1 MKIFASL
8 LLALLISSSPLYA
21 GLVSSIQAELVRK
34 EEADKIATEIGKI
47 SYELSKI
54 STQASKNP
62 EYLEQYL
69 KLKHQLDYLTSLLSF
84 IKGTDIERADRD
96 ARIELSNSSSPNQ
109 DLISLKNNIED
120 IKKAVDILKENLNQ
134 SDQSNNNFYAI
145 LAAVI
150 GAIAT
155 IIAAY
160 ISSRR
165 QQSS

>member
-8 LLALLISSSPLYA
+8 LLAILVPSSQLYA
-21 GLVSSIQAELVRK
+21 SLLSSVKYDLALQEQA
-34 EEADKIATEIGKI
+34 DQIATEIGKI

-54 STQASKNP
+54 SAQTSKNP
-62 EYLEQYL
+62 EYLEQYF
-69 KLKHQLDYLTSLLSF
+69 KLKHQLDYLTNLLLF
-84 IKGTDIERADRD
+84 IKKSNIERQFVDGAPP
-96 ARIELSNSSSPNQ
+96 INNSESPNQ
-109 DLISLKNNIED
+109 DLISLQNNVED
-120 IKKAVDILKENLNQ
+120 MKKAVEILKERLKQ

-165 QQSS
+165 QRSS